1 MQAYLENTEET
12 LNRAQ
17 SSLPLVWR
25 RPVLMGA
32 DRLAAGYCG
41 TAMHLLPE
49 FKFLSNFPHFFPPSF
64 ANVASIKTT
73 VVVGFFW
80 SVAGESSLAAVG
92 PVHLSAARLLSPSPL
107 LLSARRI
114 TC

>member
-17 SSLPLVWR
+17 SSLPLVCR

-32 DRLAAGYCG
+32 DHLAAGYCG

-49 FKFLSNFPHFFPPSF
+49 FKFLSNFPHFFPPPQF
-64 ANVASIKTT
+64 CKCC
-73 VVVGFFW
+73 FD
-80 SVAGESSLAAVG
+80 
-92 PVHLSAARLLSPSPL
+92 
-107 LLSARRI
+107 
-114 TC
+114 

>member
-17 SSLPLVWR
+17 SSLPLVCR

-49 FKFLSNFPHFFPPSF
+49 FKFLSNFPHFFPPPQF
-64 ANVASIKTT
+64 CKCC
-73 VVVGFFW
+73 FD
-80 SVAGESSLAAVG
+80 
-92 PVHLSAARLLSPSPL
+92 
-107 LLSARRI
+107 
-114 TC
+114 